1 MKFQLRLL
9 IIAAIATQSVQA
21 QMLQSFRFQVDNDWF
36 DFSMPSV
43 ERPDDNYTHGQTARA
58 VLNIAPRWMRFGRP
72 ECLETLKVTGKTPA
86 CVQSSAAI
94 VNQMY
99 TPTNDSFN
107 PVRGERPYAGI
118 LLFEYGRQSVT
129 PHMSNLISGTIGTTG
144 PLSGAEWEQ
153 NLFHRLADLRKPLG
167 WNHQIATEPIVGLN
181 YGLQYLLTP
190 PAMKTSFGSI
200 IAQTSAVAN
209 NIQMNATAGMEIH
222 AGLNVPHPWMPL
234 SSDVK
239 RPFSAYLILGGNETW
254 VVRNVL
260 LQGNSDETRG
270 LVEATHFVPG
280 SVLGAALGA
289 GGVFLEYRFVGQGRD
304 YKTGPLW
311 HRWGAISII
320 VGSP

>member
-1 MKFQLRLL
+1 MKFYYRLL
-9 IIAAIATQSVQA
+9 IFIAISSQTA
-21 QMLQSFRFQVDNDWF
+21 QGQTLQSFRFQVDNDWF
-36 DFSMPSV
+36 DFSMRSV
-43 ERPDDNYTHGQTARA
+43 DRPDDNYTHGQTARA
-58 VLNIAPRWMRFGRP
+58 ILNTAPKWMLFGRP
-72 ECLETLKVTGKTPA
+72 RCADALKAAEKTGT

-99 TPTNDSFN
+99 TPTNDSFD

-118 LLFEYGRQSVT
+118 LLFEYGRQSVS
-129 PHMSNLISGTIGTTG
+129 PRAAHLISGTIGITG

-167 WNHQIATEPIVGLN
+167 WNHQIATEPVIGLN
-181 YGLQYLLTP
+181 YGLQYLLNRP
-190 PAMKTSFGSI
+190 PVRTSFGSI
-200 IAQTSAVAN
+200 VAQASAVAN
-209 NIQMNATAGMEIH
+209 NIQTNATAGMEIH

-234 SSDVK
+234 SNDAK
-239 RPFSAYLILGGNETW
+239 RFSAYLIVGGNETW

-260 LQGNSDETRG
+260 LSGNSDETRG
-270 LVEATHFVPG
+270 FVEPTRLVPG
-280 SVLGAALGA
+280 SILGAALGA
-289 GGVFLEYRFVGQGRD
+289 GGIFLEYRFVGQGRD